1 VIHAE
6 VTAEG
11 VVISNSLPSDGA
23 AYIDGDW
30 IPSTSAVIPALV
42 ALEGALSWCDGPS
55 VPIGANA
62 DVAAASALLAVARE
76 AVAAVGDRS
85 PASVEV
91 TGSGLTARHVRALLG
106 RAAIDPRSVREE
118 ERPRTVVDTT
128 GDPEVIA
135 AATRRLADL
144 GTLVLAG
151 EALGRT
157 IALNF
162 YPDVHVRGLRLV
174 GVPPP
179 LHAPFTSTDS
189 ADVLDQCRES
199 LVQTSL
205 GVPFPRGAA
214 WYRLSG

>member
-11 VVISNSLPSDGA
+11 VVLSNSLPSDGA

-42 ALEGALSWCDGPS
+42 AREGALSWCDGPS

-118 ERPRTVVDTT
+118 RPSAVVDTT

-157 IALNF
+157 IALNL

-179 LHAPFTSTDS
+179 LHAPSSSTDS
-189 ADVLDQCRES
+189 AEVLDQCRGS

-205 GVPFPRGAA
+205 GIPLPRGAA